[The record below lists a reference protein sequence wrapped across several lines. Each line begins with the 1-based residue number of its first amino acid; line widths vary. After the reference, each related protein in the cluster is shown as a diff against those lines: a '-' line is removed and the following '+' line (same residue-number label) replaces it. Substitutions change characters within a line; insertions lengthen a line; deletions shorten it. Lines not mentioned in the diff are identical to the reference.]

1 MLAAVMLS
9 SCGGVQSNPG
19 SDNGRPSN
27 TPLPIHARLLG
38 GQGGRSHGQGHAV
51 QVHRHGQR
59 HVGFCVIGTDTWTYY
74 PTGSS
79 APVPDTKASYWDE
92 QIPGD
97 WRSAPVLVEPDDGKV
112 YSGYQFRIDAFVDDR
127 DLLDGWSENPRVN
140 GIEPF
145 RRFRWRMP
153 AMWKTWRCLSTDVAP
168 SADRHRGSHRGR
180 RNARSPIGANGL
192 CGSLWY
198 Q

>member
-1 MLAAVMLS
+1 MRIAAFFVCRRTPAIRRSDAMADCLCPSLRDSADNLS
-9 SCGGVQSNPG
+9 WMTSAIREATISQFVSLIPTWNSEFP
-19 SDNGRPSN
+19 
-27 TPLPIHARLLG
+27 AR
-38 GQGGRSHGQGHAV
+38 SMTSV
-51 QVHRHGQR
+51 
-59 HVGFCVIGTDTWTYY
+59 
-74 PTGSS
+74 SS
-79 APVPDTKASYWDE
+79 APVPDTEASYWDE
-92 QIPGD
+92 QIPSD

-140 GIEPF
+140 GVEPF